1 MNYYMTYPICGAA
14 LAPGEKCECECERE
28 SVSSEADVLRAEI
41 ARLMETADTSELRFV
56 YGFLRA

>member
-1 MNYYMTYPICGAA
+1 MNYYRTYPICGAA
-14 LAPGEKCECECERE
+14 LAPGEKCECERE